1 MNNVSMNS
9 IHITR
14 SKWSESVDGKNT
26 DKYRALFQASNNK
39 TVLINRYTASAFSK
53 KAKYREY
60 IACRKGIINRF
71 IKGVQIDVNKGVYN
85 ERTSYKKLLSRLIAL
100 DKKFTPA
107 KKGDAPEHKQKIKQF
122 VKQIAI
128 LSIHTSA
135 DSNGKKLNWFFGA
148 ANKTRHIQ
156 LLLNRKECSKFLKQH
171 QDKSGIVAYVEDTI
185 PEVSSGDS
193 NGLFQAR
200 DKQTDSMYATFAP
213 KIPLSGYFSVASEQ
227 AAYKE
232 GEFKPHK
239 PLLGWDEGGV
249 HNLDAHYANRD
260 PNYQSHANTSQLV
273 QMAASYQHA
282 TDDGRYC

>member
-1 MNNVSMNS
+1 M
-9 IHITR
+9 TR
-14 SKWSESVDGKNT
+14 SQWSQSVDGKNT
-26 DKYRALFQASNNK
+26 DKYRALFQAHSNK
-39 TVLINRYTASAFSK
+39 TDLINRYDASAFSK
-53 KAKYREY
+53 KAKYKEY

-71 IKGVQIDVNKGVYN
+71 IKGVQIDVNKGTYN
-85 ERTSYKKLLSRLIAL
+85 EHTSYRQLLSRLIAL
-100 DKKFTPA
+100 DKKFTPI
-107 KKGDAPEHKQKIKQF
+107 KKGDAKEHKQKIQQF
-122 VKQIAI
+122 VNQIAI

-156 LLLNRKECSKFLKQH
+156 LLLNRKDCAKFLKQY
-171 QDKSGIVAYVEDTI
+171 QEKSGIVTYIEDTI

-193 NGLFQAR
+193 NNLFQAK

-227 AAYKE
+227 AAHKE
-232 GEFKPHK
+232 DEFKPHK
-239 PLLGWDEGGV
+239 PSLLGWDEGGV
-249 HNLDAHYANRD
+249 HHLDEHYTNRD
-260 PNYQSHANTSQLV
+260 PNQQSHANTSQLV